1 MGCRVQSKSHEDA
14 NKREPNSTPGMAQ
27 ARPEINTEQE
37 DQWVVLR
44 NEVEQEDTQRQPG
57 QGRAGGEQRGT
68 RDEAN
73 TRWESFESLEQSQNA
88 VDIVGVGVGGGG
100 MDAVDRMIDMR
111 VLAVR
116 YPAL

>member
-27 ARPEINTEQE
+27 ARPEINTGQE

-57 QGRAGGEQRGT
+57 
-68 RDEAN
+68 
-73 TRWESFESLEQSQNA
+73 RWYERHRPHDKYACARS
-88 VDIVGVGVGGGG
+88 
-100 MDAVDRMIDMR
+100 
-111 VLAVR
+111 
-116 YPAL
+116 ALPCIEH